1 MRKNMIGFPP
11 GVTTTL
17 AASALIPLRFESPG
31 SGKYLE
37 RRLGTQSFHV
47 AGKLHRYL
55 RTRWRSTHLQLP
67 GSRQLLTPRSISL
80 NPRSSLPARTLAVGR
95 GAFPVP
101 LLLATV

>member
-1 MRKNMIGFPP
+1 MSLTALQRPYPGLDHIARCIEIG
-11 GVTTTL
+11 L
-17 AASALIPLRFESPG
+17 ADLKVDDVSPLRFESPG

-80 NPRSSLPARTLAVGR
+80 NPRSSLPARTLA
-95 GAFPVP
+95 
-101 LLLATV
+101 